1 MQEDLQHEFVN
12 VNAVILLQL
21 KALLYAVE
29 ILNPVDVKN
38 ILDYRN
44 NKQSKIR
51 VQFKSEINM
60 EN

>member
-12 VNAVILLQL
+12 VNAAILLQL
-21 KALLYAVE
+21 KVPLYEVGT
-29 ILNPVDVKN
+29 LNPVDVKN

-44 NKQSKIR
+44 NKQSKIK